1 MKGIILGA
9 ILGGALVYF
18 WDPDRGRDR
27 RTDARQRVTTTG
39 HQVSSGVS
47 SAGHQ
52 VSQQV
57 STAGQQVSVTSE
69 RFRGQALRLLHRS
82 GDAADDAGEQEA
94 LAASGDSASAEPNSA
109 NGQKVG
115 AFDAPGGS
123 TSSTSPSSATGASP
137 ATFPAA
143 NATDPTDFTRPAA
156 VTSE

>member
-1 MKGIILGA
+1 MGGIILGA

-27 RTDARQRVTTTG
+27 RTDARHRVTATG
-39 HQVSSGVS
+39 QQVSSGVS
-47 SAGHQ
+47 SASQQ

-57 STAGQQVSVTSE
+57 STAGQQVSDTSN
-69 RFRGQALRLLHRS
+69 RVRGQALRLLHRS
-82 GDAADDAGEQEA
+82 DEAAEDSGEQEA
-94 LAASGDSASAEPNSA
+94 LAASGEAASAELNPAS
-109 NGQKVG
+109 GQEAAADASG
-115 AFDAPGGS
+115 AA

-143 NATDPTDFTRPAA
+143 NATGTNDFTRPTS